1 MFLLQCEAENQLE
14 VADEDRKHA
23 HDSLS
28 ILRIQHAIINNKFQ
42 KDVMGSTDIYKF
54 KLFLIRL

>member
-28 ILRIQHAIINNKFQ
+28 ILRAELTALK
-42 KDVMGSTDIYKF
+42 V
-54 KLFLIRL
+54 RLS